1 MVFHLSSSGTQLVL
15 LSSHGHHL
23 EDPAYRR
30 LCSSMVPSELIM
42 SENIL
47 FLNKVTFL
55 DTGVEDL
62 DIPSL
67 RGWMGTQEFHM
78 RFFW

>member
-1 MVFHLSSSGTQLVL
+1 
-15 LSSHGHHL
+15 
-23 EDPAYRR
+23 
-30 LCSSMVPSELIM
+30 MVPSELVM

-67 RGWMGTQEFHM
+67 RGWMGTQVFHI
-78 RFFW
+78 FLVKCGNSFWLHVLNTVF